1 MKNTGIICLNKP
13 KNISSFLA
21 VKKLS
26 RLLGVKKAGH
36 TGTLDPMAT
45 GVLVIMLGSC
55 TRFIDFLPESDKSY
69 RASVLL
75 GKKTDTLDITGT
87 VLEEKSVN
95 VSEDEIKR
103 VCQDFLGETMQVPP
117 MYSAIQKDGV
127 RLYDLARKG
136 IEIEREPRKINI
148 KEISVQDFDGTAF
161 TLDVTC
167 SAGTYIRSLAFDIG
181 ELLGTGA
188 CLTSL
193 CRTKA
198 NGFTLDCSLT
208 LEEAEE
214 HITNGD
220 IDKFI
225 LPIVDAL
232 AVYEPVTVSAPQ
244 GVRFHNG
251 GELSLERINKIFENG
266 LYRVFSPDNTFLG
279 LGEADTE
286 NKILK
291 PKRVYISG
299 E

>member
-1 MKNTGIICLNKP
+1 MKNTGVICLNKSE
-13 KNISSFLA
+13 NISSFLA
-21 VKKLS
+21 VKKMS
-26 RLLGVKKAGH
+26 RLLGIKKAGH

-69 RASVLL
+69 RANVLL

-87 VLEEKSVN
+87 VLEEKDVN
-95 VSEDEIKR
+95 VTEDEIKKI
-103 VCQDFLGETMQVPP
+103 CESFLGETLQIPP

-127 RLYDLARKG
+127 RLYELARKG
-136 IEIEREPRKINI
+136 IEVEREARKINI
-148 KEISVQDFDGTAF
+148 KNLSVRNFDGTSF

-181 ELLGTGA
+181 EKLSTGA

-193 CRTKA
+193 QRTKA
-198 NGFTLDCSLT
+198 NGFSIDCSLT

-214 HITNGD
+214 HIKIGD
-220 IDKFI
+220 IDKYI
-225 LPIVDAL
+225 LPIEDAL

-244 GVRFHNG
+244 SVRFRNG
-251 GELSLERINKIFENG
+251 GELSFERINKNFENG

-291 PKRVYISG
+291 PKRVFIPS

>member
-13 KNISSFLA
+13 ENISSFLA

-26 RLLGVKKAGH
+26 KLLGVKKAGH

-95 VSEDEIKR
+95 ISEDEIKR

-148 KEISVQDFDGTAF
+148 KEISVQDFDGTSF

-167 SAGTYIRSLAFDIG
+167 SAGTYIRSLASDIG

-208 LEEAEE
+208 FEEAEE
-214 HITNGD
+214 HIKTGD

-225 LPIVDAL
+225 LPIEDAL

-244 GVRFHNG
+244 GVRFRNG
-251 GELSLERINKIFENG
+251 GSLSLERINKNFENG
-266 LYRVFSPDNTFLG
+266 LYRVFSPDNAFLG

>member
-13 KNISSFLA
+13 ENISSFLA

-26 RLLGVKKAGH
+26 RLLGIKKAGH

-148 KEISVQDFDGTAF
+148 KEISVQDFDGTSF

-167 SAGTYIRSLAFDIG
+167 SAGTYIRSLASDIG
-181 ELLGTGA
+181 KLLGTGA

-214 HITNGD
+214 HIKTGD

-225 LPIVDAL
+225 LSIEDAL

-244 GVRFHNG
+244 GVRFRNG